1 MTDHPT
7 DVAARAADEIAAAS
21 DEAAGADVVLPWWQ
35 RPGNIAIVLVATAL
49 IAGMIGWLIADSDS
63 DVPSSDVDVGFLQ
76 DMRIH
81 HEQAIDS
88 SFVYLT
94 RPDTDPELRTVARSI
109 IFDQG
114 VEIGVMLRLLADMD
128 APSVSD
134 DGTAMAWMGHATDP
148 AEMPGM
154 ATEEQL
160 AELETATGAD
170 ADRLFVEL
178 MTAHH
183 QGGIEMAEDAA
194 ARAENGDVRR
204 FAESV
209 VRNQRSEIVELEGLL
224 PD

>member
-1 MTDHPT
+1 VTDHPT
-7 DVAARAADEIAAAS
+7 DVAAPAPG
-21 DEAAGADVVLPWWQ
+21 EAGTATDDALDADVVLPWWQ
-35 RPGNIAIVLVATAL
+35 RPANIAIVVITAAL
-49 IAGMIGWLIADSDS
+49 IAGMVGWLIADAGS
-63 DVPSSDVDVGFLQ
+63 DVASSDGDVGFLQ
-76 DMRIH
+76 DMRLH

-94 RPDTDPELRTVARSI
+94 RPDTDPRLRTVARSI

-114 VEIGVMLRLLADMD
+114 VEIGVMLRLLAEMD
-128 APSVSD
+128 APSVSE

-170 ADRLFVEL
+170 ADQLFVEL

-183 QGGIEMAEDAA
+183 QGGIEMAEEAA
-194 ARAENGDVRR
+194 EQAENGDVRS

-209 VRNQRSEIVELEGLL
+209 VRNQRAEIAELDGLL
-224 PD
+224 